1 MQKERKANVRV
12 LAEARMEMR
21 LSPQDKALINQ
32 AASLKGSNA
41 TAFVLASAL
50 SEARR
55 LLGDNAEVRLSG
67 ADLALLKTSSG
78 APVLG
83 STALQE
89 ALLRHRGLDSAL
101 ASLFQRLDPARH
113 ELGSFDCGDERQNEF
128 LQRQA
133 LTQER
138 FDLARVYVLTDALV
152 PSRVLGYYT
161 LSAISLGGGGSA
173 IAAPPLPALRLG
185 RLALDRGLQGRNLGA
200 LLLADAVLRSAEA
213 ADIMPVF
220 ALLAA
225 PRDEPEE
232 AWYEGYGFRRF
243 ADQAGTLFLPL
254 AGLA

>member
-1 MQKERKANVRV
+1 
-12 LAEARMEMR
+12 MEMR

-50 SEARR
+50 AEARR
-55 LLGDNAEVRLSG
+55 LLGDNAELQLSA
-67 ADLALLKTSSG
+67 ADLGLLRADAGDPAQDSPALR
-78 APVLG
+78 
-83 STALQE
+83 E
-89 ALLRHRGLDSAL
+89 ALHRHRSLDSAW
-101 ASLFQRLDPARH
+101 AGLFQRLDPARH
-113 ELGSFDCGDERQNEF
+113 ELGGFDCGDERQNEF
-128 LQRQA
+128 LHRQA

-138 FDLARVYVLTDALV
+138 FDLARVYVLTDALA

-161 LSAISLGGGGSA
+161 LSAISLGGGN
-173 IAAPPLPALRLG
+173 AASTPPLPALRLG
-185 RLALDRGLQGRNLGA
+185 RLALDRGLQGRNLAA

>member
-1 MQKERKANVRV
+1 
-12 LAEARMEMR
+12 MEMR

-55 LLGDNAEVRLSG
+55 LLGDNAEIRLSS
-67 ADLALLKTSSG
+67 ADLALLKNGSG
-78 APVLG
+78 NPVPG
-83 STALQE
+83 SAALEEALQ
-89 ALLRHRGLDSAL
+89 RHRGLDSAL
-101 ASLFQRLDPARH
+101 AGLFQRLDPARH

-138 FDLARVYVLTDALV
+138 FDLARVYVLTDALA

-161 LSAISLGGGGSA
+161 LSAISLGGGSA
-173 IAAPPLPALRLG
+173 TAPPLPALRLG
-185 RLALDRGLQGRNLGA
+185 RLALDRGLQGRNLAA

>member
-1 MQKERKANVRV
+1 
-12 LAEARMEMR
+12 MEMR

-50 SEARR
+50 AEARR
-55 LLGDNAEVRLSG
+55 LLGENAELQLSA
-67 ADLALLKTSSG
+67 ADLSLLRGDTGHPAQSSPALR
-78 APVLG
+78 
-83 STALQE
+83 E
-89 ALLRHRGLDSAL
+89 ALHRHRSLDSAL
-101 ASLFQRLDPARH
+101 AGLFQRLDPARH
-113 ELGSFDCGDERQNEF
+113 ELGGFDCGDERQNEF

-161 LSAISLGGGGSA
+161 LSAISLGGGALAG
-173 IAAPPLPALRLG
+173 PPLPALRLG
-185 RLALDRGLQGRNLGA
+185 RLALDRSLQGRSLGA
-200 LLLADAVLRSAEA
+200 LLLADAVLRSAKA
-213 ADIMPVF
+213 ADAMPVF

-232 AWYEGYGFRRF
+232 AWFEDYGFRRF
-243 ADQAGTLFLPL
+243 QDQAGALFLPL
-254 AGLA
+254 ADLA

>member
-1 MQKERKANVRV
+1 
-12 LAEARMEMR
+12 MEMR

-55 LLGDNAEVRLSG
+55 LLGDNAEVRLSN
-67 ADLALLKTSSG
+67 ADLALLRMSSG
-78 APVLG
+78 QPAPGGAALEE
-83 STALQE
+83 ALQ
-89 ALLRHRGLDSAL
+89 RHRGLDAAL
-101 ASLFQRLDPARH
+101 AGLFQRLDPARH

-138 FDLARVYVLTDALV
+138 FDLARVYVLTDALA

-161 LSAISLGGGGSA
+161 LSAISLGGGSA
-173 IAAPPLPALRLG
+173 TGAPPLPALRLG
-185 RLALDRGLQGRNLGA
+185 RLALDRGLQGRNLAA